1 MVLGASPVMVVNCG
15 SPHGIG
21 LARRMAKN
29 TSTAESKKF
38 HLIILHSYNEV
49 IKLAN
54 YRQLQIDFSVKVD
67 G

>member
-1 MVLGASPVMVVNCG
+1 MVSGASSVMVVSCG

-21 LARRMAKN
+21 LACRIGKN

-38 HLIILHSYNEV
+38 HLVVLHSYNEV
-49 IKLAN
+49 IKLTN
-54 YRQLQIDFSVKVD
+54 YKQLQIDFPVKVD